1 MQGPSRRQVML
12 ATLFA
17 AAPLPGWAA
26 AAPLRLAFLHVN
38 DVYEIGPVR
47 GQGGFG
53 QLAALLKQA
62 RAANPHSITTFGGD
76 TLSPS
81 VMSGLTK
88 GSQMIDL
95 FNAVG
100 VDYAVWGNHEFDYG
114 PELAAQRVGESKFPW
129 LGANVLG
136 KDGKPFG
143 GGIATATRQV
153 GDYTIGF
160 LGILTPDTATL
171 SSPGP
176 DISFPDIIAT
186 AKQAVEALKAQGA
199 NILVALT
206 HLGFAQDRQLA
217 QSVKGLHLVLGGH
230 DHDPIMFYENNV
242 LVFKAGYDS
251 HYLGVVELEISTR
264 DTKDGPIIAVL
275 PSWEV
280 RPTAGVEPDPEIQAK
295 VDSYNKALDDALG
308 VVIGKTAV
316 ELDSQRGSVRTRE
329 TTMGD
334 LIADGVRW
342 GTPGA
347 QIAII
352 NGGGV
357 RGDRLIAAGTELTRK
372 DILAEL
378 PFGNVAVLLELKGA
392 DIRAALESGVSQ
404 VEAVAGRFPQVSG
417 LAFTWDP
424 AKPPGSRIVS
434 VTVDGKPLDDAATY
448 RVATNDYM
456 AGGGDGYAAM
466 TRGKVLIDASAGR
479 LMATVV
485 MDYVTSVGTVAPK
498 VDGRITRVPA

>member
-26 AAPLRLAFLHVN
+26 ATPLRLAFLHVN

-53 QLAALLKQA
+53 QLATLLKQA

-280 RPTAGVEPDPEIQAK
+280 RPTAGVEPDAEIQAK
-295 VDSYNKALDDALG
+295 VDSYNKALNDALG

-434 VTVDGKPLDDAATY
+434 VTVDGEPLDDAATY

-466 TRGKVLIDASAGR
+466 TRGKVLVDASAGR

-498 VDGRITRVPA
+498 VDGRITRV

>member
-1 MQGPSRRQVML
+1 MQGPSRREVML

-26 AAPLRLAFLHVN
+26 APPLKLTFLHVN
-38 DVYEIGPVR
+38 DVYEIAPVR

-53 QLAALLKQA
+53 ELATLLKEA
-62 RAANPHSITTFGGD
+62 RAANPNTITTFGGD

-95 FNAVG
+95 FNAIG

-114 PELAAQRVGESKFPW
+114 PDLAAQRVGESKFPW

-136 KDGKPFG
+136 RDGKPFG
-143 GGIATATRQV
+143 GGIATATRKV

-160 LGILTPDTATL
+160 LGVLTPETATL

-176 DISFPDIIAT
+176 DVSFPGVIAT
-186 AKQAVEALKAQGA
+186 ATKAVEDLKAQGA

-206 HLGFAQDRQLA
+206 HLGIAQDRELA
-217 QSVKGLHLVLGGH
+217 QAVKGLHLILGGH

-242 LVFKAGYDS
+242 LIFKAGYDS
-251 HYLGVVELEISTR
+251 HYLGVVDLEISTR
-264 DTKDGPIIAVL
+264 DTKDGPVIAVL
-275 PSWEV
+275 PRWEV
-280 RPTAGVEPDPEIQAK
+280 RPTAGVKPDPEIQAK
-295 VDSYNKALDDALG
+295 VASYNKALDDALG

-316 ELDSQRGSVRTRE
+316 ELDSQRGAVRTQE
-329 TTMGD
+329 TTMGN
-334 LIADGVRW
+334 LITDGLRW
-342 GTPGA
+342 GTAGA
-347 QIAII
+347 QIAIT
-352 NGGGV
+352 NGGGI
-357 RGDRLIAAGTELTRK
+357 RGDRLIAAGTQLTRK

-378 PFGNVAVLLELKGA
+378 PFGNVAVLVEMTGA
-392 DIRAALESGVSQ
+392 DVRAALESGVSK
-404 VEAVAGRFPQVSG
+404 VEDVAGRFPQVSG

-424 AKPPGSRIVS
+424 SRPAGDRVTV
-434 VTVDGKPLDDAATY
+434 VTVDGKPLEDTQLY
-448 RVATNDYM
+448 KVATNDYL

-466 TRGKVLIDASAGR
+466 TKGKVLIDNSAGR

-485 MDYVTSVGTVAPK
+485 MDYVTAQGTVDPK
-498 VDGRITRVPA
+498 ISGRITRK

>member
-12 ATLFA
+12 ATVFA

-26 AAPLRLAFLHVN
+26 AVPLRLTFLHVN

-53 QLAALLKQA
+53 QLATLLKQA
-62 RAANPHSITTFGGD
+62 RAENPHSITTFGGD

-114 PELAAQRVGESKFPW
+114 PELASQRIGESKFPW

-143 GGIATATRQV
+143 GGVATATRKV

-160 LGILTPDTATL
+160 LGILTPDTTVL

-176 DISFPDIIAT
+176 DVSFPDIITT
-186 AKQAVEALKAQGA
+186 AKQAVEALKAEGA

-206 HLGFAQDRQLA
+206 HLGIAQDRQLA

-242 LVFKAGYDS
+242 LIFKAGYDS
-251 HYLGVVELEISTR
+251 HYLGVVELEISSR
-264 DTKDGPIIAVL
+264 DTKDGPVIAVL

-280 RPTAGVEPDPEIQAK
+280 RPTAGVEPDPDIQGK
-295 VDSYNKALDDALG
+295 VDAFNKALDDALG
-308 VVIGKTAV
+308 VVIGTTSV
-316 ELDSQRGSVRTRE
+316 ELDSQRGAVRTEE

-334 LIADGVRW
+334 LIADGLRW
-342 GTPGA
+342 GVSGA

-352 NGGGV
+352 NGGGI
-357 RGDRLIAAGTELTRK
+357 RGDRLIAAGTQLTRK

-378 PFGNVAVLLELKGA
+378 PFGNVAVLLELTGA
-392 DIRAALESGVSQ
+392 EIRAALENGVSQ
-404 VEAVAGRFPQVSG
+404 VQDVAGRFPQVSG
-417 LAFTWDP
+417 LAFVFDP
-424 AKPPGSRIVS
+424 AKPAGSRVVS
-434 VTVDGKPLDDAATY
+434 VTVDGKPLDDAAVY

-456 AGGGDGYAAM
+456 AGGGDGYAAF
-466 TRGKVLIDASAGR
+466 TKGKVLIDASAAR

-485 MDYVTSVGTVAPK
+485 MDYVTAMKTVSPK
-498 VDGRITRVPA
+498 VDGRIRRVSA

>member
-26 AAPLRLAFLHVN
+26 PAPLRLAFLHVN
-38 DVYEIGPVR
+38 DVYEIAPVR

-53 QLAALLKQA
+53 QLATLLQQA

-95 FNAVG
+95 FNAIG

-143 GGIATATRQV
+143 GGVATATRQV

-160 LGILTPDTATL
+160 LGILTPDTAVL

-176 DISFPDIIAT
+176 DVRFADIIAT
-186 AKQAVEALKAQGA
+186 TKQAVEALKAQGA

-206 HLGFAQDRQLA
+206 HLGIAQDRQLA

-242 LVFKAGYDS
+242 LIFKAGYDS

-264 DTKDGPIIAVL
+264 DTKDGPVIAVL

-280 RPTAGVEPDPEIQAK
+280 RPTAEVTPDPTIQAK
-295 VDSYNKALDDALG
+295 VDTFNKALDDALG
-308 VVIGKTAV
+308 IVIGKT
-316 ELDSQRGSVRTRE
+316 EILLDSQRGQVRTVE

-334 LIADGVRW
+334 LIADALRW
-342 GTPGA
+342 GTSGA
-347 QIAII
+347 QVAIV
-352 NGGGV
+352 NGGGI
-357 RGDRLIAAGTELTRK
+357 RGDRLIPAGTELTRK

-378 PFGNVAVLLELKGA
+378 PFGNVAVLIELTGA
-392 DIRAALESGVSQ
+392 QIRAALENGVSQ
-404 VEAVAGRFPQVSG
+404 VEGVVGRFSG
-417 LAFTWDP
+417 LAFTWNS
-424 AKPPGSRIVS
+424 ARPPGSRVVS
-434 VTVDGKPLDDAATY
+434 VTVGGQPLDDAAVY
-448 RVATNDYM
+448 KVATNDYM
-456 AGGGDGYAAM
+456 VAGGDGYTVM
-466 TRGKVLIDASAGR
+466 TQGKVLVDISGGR

-485 MDYVTSVGTVAPK
+485 MDYISDRKTINADTG
-498 VDGRITRVPA
+498 GRITRIDQE

>member
-53 QLAALLKQA
+53 QLATLLKQA

-378 PFGNVAVLLELKGA
+378 PFGNVAVLLALTGA

-434 VTVDGKPLDDAATY
+434 VTVGGKPLDDAATY

-456 AGGGDGYAAM
+456 AGGGDGYAAF
-466 TRGKVLIDASAGR
+466 TKGKVLIDASAGR
-479 LMATVV
+479 LLATVV
-485 MDYVTSVGTVAPK
+485 MDYVTSVGTVAPE

>member
-1 MQGPSRRQVML
+1 MHGPSRRQILL
-12 ATLFA
+12 ATVFA

-26 AAPLRLAFLHVN
+26 TPPLRLTFLHVN
-38 DVYEIGPVR
+38 DVYEIAPVR

-53 QLAALLKQA
+53 ELATLLQEA
-62 RAANPHSITTFGGD
+62 RAANPHTITTFGGD

-95 FNAVG
+95 FNAIG

-114 PELAAQRVGESKFPW
+114 PELAAQRAGESKFPW
-129 LGANVLG
+129 LGTNVLG
-136 KDGKPFG
+136 RDGKPFG
-143 GGIATATRQV
+143 GGVATATRKI

-160 LGILTPDTATL
+160 LGVLTPETTTL
-171 SSPGP
+171 SNPGP
-176 DISFPDIIAT
+176 DIGFPDTIET
-186 AKQAVEALKAQGA
+186 AAEAVEALKAQGA

-206 HLGFAQDRQLA
+206 HLNIAQDRELA
-217 QSVKGLHLVLGGH
+217 KSVNGLHLLLGGH

-242 LVFKAGYDS
+242 LIFKAGYDS

-264 DTKDGPIIAVL
+264 ETEDGPVIAVL

-280 RPTAGVEPDPEIQAK
+280 RPTAGVEPDAAIQTK
-295 VDSYNKALDDALG
+295 IDSYGKALDDALG
-308 VVIGKTAV
+308 VVIGKTAI
-316 ELDSQRGSVRTRE
+316 ELDSQRGRVRTRE
-329 TTMGD
+329 TTMGN
-334 LIADGVRW
+334 LIADGLRW

-347 QIAII
+347 QITIT
-352 NGGGV
+352 NGGGI

-378 PFGNVAVLLELKGA
+378 PFGNVAVLVEMIGA
-392 DIRAALESGVSQ
+392 DVRAALENGVSM
-404 VEAVAGRFPQVSG
+404 VEDVGGRFPQVSG
-417 LAFTWDP
+417 LAFAWDP
-424 AKPPGSRIVS
+424 SKPAGGRIVS
-434 VTVDGKPLDDAATY
+434 VTVGGKPLDDAVPY
-448 RVATNDYM
+448 RVATNDFM

-466 TRGKVLIDASAGR
+466 TRGKTLIDASAGR

-485 MDYVTSVGTVAPK
+485 MDYVTLLGTVDPK
-498 VDGRITRVPA
+498 LDGRIKRV

>member
-53 QLAALLKQA
+53 QLATLLKQA

-114 PELAAQRVGESKFPW
+114 PDLAAQRVGESKFPW

-280 RPTAGVEPDPEIQAK
+280 RPTAGVEPDAEIQAK

-466 TRGKVLIDASAGR
+466 TRGKMLVDASAGR

-498 VDGRITRVPA
+498 VDGRITRV